1 VTQPVRSRWLSSEV
15 TFGPVGR
22 VVCTV
27 LLIAPVVFGIFVSA
41 VFFIFGVLWLFI
53 VPMGLR
59 DIWRAVRVPGASP
72 PIVLPPE
79 VSPPAAGESIHD
91 RKPPGRW

>member
-1 VTQPVRSRWLSSEV
+1 MTHPVRSRWLRSEV

-41 VFFIFGVLWLFI
+41 VFFVFGVLWLFI

-59 DIWRAVRVPGASP
+59 DIWRAVRVPGAPP
-72 PIVLPPE
+72 PIVIPE
-79 VSPPAAGESIHD
+79 EPKPPAPGESIQD
-91 RKPPGRW
+91 REIPRRW